1 MTDVKGWIEGAADE
15 ALGIVKRAVGELTAR
30 PDLVL
35 EGERQQAR
43 GHGEIAASRGEG
55 QDRNVGWKLDRAER
69 DALLSRFPPCYPEV
83 VADHVT
89 LAAGTPSEREL
100 PSEVAARIVGLVDD
114 GHGVQAMVVAI
125 DGTSVRPD
133 GGTYHITWSLAPGRR
148 ASESNDVLSHLA
160 WTVLS
165 EPIEIVVHPARF

>member
-43 GHGEIAASRGEG
+43 GHAEIAASRGEE
-55 QDRNVGWKLDRAER
+55 QHRNVGWKLDRSER
-69 DALLSRFPPCYPEV
+69 EVLLLRLPPSYPEV

-89 LAAGTPSEREL
+89 LTAGAPAEHGL
-100 PSEVAARIVGLVDD
+100 PADVAARIVGMADD
-114 GHGVQAMVVAI
+114 GGGVQAMVVAI
-125 DGTSVRPD
+125 DGTTVRPD

-148 ASESNDVLSHLA
+148 ASESNDVLA
-160 WTVLS
+160 WTVIP
-165 EPIEIVVHPARF
+165 EPIEICIRPARF